1 MVKKRNSN
9 RSISR
14 NTNMNVKI
22 SNKYSK
28 KRKLIKKKRKRKKFV
43 KRLVGF
49 VIYELLAL
57 IISGVLLTYYGPFK
71 EVRSTLVGTAMATYK
86 HQYIATLFL
95 SKDKINEILNKDKST
110 PTMAE
115 NTGDIKI
122 NKNYGNS
129 IERYNISTSK
139 FDGYILEI
147 KNPKKIKTGYTKYMG
162 KMGQRTSKIAEEN
175 GAIAAINGGGFTDG
189 SSSKLWTGTGANP
202 EGLVISKGKII
213 YNNLKKGEKAVVTAF
228 TKEGLL
234 IVGNHTVEELL
245 NMGVTEALSFR
256 NTLIVNG
263 KTISSNDGI
272 SPRTAVG
279 QKKDGTVVFLVIDGR
294 KAMKPGATIEDVQN
308 VFLERGVVNAGSLD
322 GGSSSTMY
330 YKGKVIN
337 RPSNWDGE
345 RTVATVLYVEP

>member
-1 MVKKRNSN
+1 M
-9 RSISR
+9 
-14 NTNMNVKI
+14 
-22 SNKYSK
+22 
-28 KRKLIKKKRKRKKFV
+28 KKKRKRKKFV
-43 KRLVGF
+43 KRLIGF
-49 VIYELLAL
+49 IIYEFLAL

-110 PTMAE
+110 PTIAE

-129 IERYNISTSK
+129 IERYDISTSK

-175 GAIAAINGGGFTDG
+175 GAIAAINGGGFTDA
-189 SSSKLWTGTGANP
+189 SSKGKLWTGTGANP
-202 EGLVISKGKII
+202 EGLVLSKGKII
-213 YNNLKKGEKAVVTAF
+213 HNNFKKGEKANVTAF

-256 NTLIVNG
+256 NTLIING
-263 KTISSNDGI
+263 QPIPYNDGLN
-272 SPRTAVG
+272 PRTAVG

-294 KAMKPGATIEDVQN
+294 RDMKPGATTEDVEN
-308 VFLERGVVNAGSLD
+308 ILLKRGVVNAGNLD

-337 RPSNWDGE
+337 RPANWDGE